1 MRTLCSRIYPS
12 QQWAA
17 GNWVEKSTA
26 SPTSAAAPAS
36 LPKQHTRGLRCMQ
49 GGFEAWLR
57 IAALLQLES
66 HRLRFSWR
74 TRFAEVFDLLV
85 AAEIVWKGTAFLR
98 VSLIA
103 HTALLR
109 V

>member
-1 MRTLCSRIYPS
+1 M
-12 QQWAA
+12 A
-17 GNWVEKSTA
+17 KSTA
-26 SPTSAAAPAS
+26 SPTSAAAPLS
-36 LPKQHTRGLRCMQ
+36 PPKQHTRRLRRIQ

-66 HRLRFSWR
+66 HRLPFSWR

-85 AAEIVWKGTAFLR
+85 GVEVVWKGTAFPR

-109 V
+109 I

>member
-1 MRTLCSRIYPS
+1 M
-12 QQWAA
+12 A
-17 GNWVEKSTA
+17 KSTA
-26 SPTSAAAPAS
+26 SPTSAAASVS
-36 LPKQHTRGLRCMQ
+36 LPSPHEWGLRRIQ
-49 GGFEAWLR
+49 RGFEAWLR

-66 HRLRFSWR
+66 HRLRFSWG

-85 AAEIVWKGTAFLR
+85 AVEEVWKGTAFPR

-109 V
+109 I

>member
-1 MRTLCSRIYPS
+1 M
-12 QQWAA
+12 A
-17 GNWVEKSTA
+17 KSTA
-26 SPTSAAAPAS
+26 SPTSAAAPLS
-36 LPKQHTRGLRCMQ
+36 LPKQHTRGLRRIQ

-66 HRLRFSWR
+66 YRLRSSWGF
-74 TRFAEVFDLLV
+74 RFAEVFDLLV
-85 AAEIVWKGTAFLR
+85 AVEVVWKGTAFPR